1 MSWFDI
7 YAMRLSVNQLRR
19 IIREEVS
26 KTLLEYS
33 ESRIVRRG
41 DDLYLTDDMGNEEYH
56 GPVKGSKYEKIL
68 KKSGDSTRADQYSGS
83 YSGTLYNDY

>member
-1 MSWFDI
+1 
-7 YAMRLSVNQLRR
+7 MRISLNQLRR

-41 DDLYLTDDMGNEEYH
+41 DDLYLTDDMGNEEYY
-56 GPVKGSKYEKIL
+56 GPVKGSKYENTL
-68 KKSGDSTRADQYSGS
+68 KKSGDSTPADQYSDS
-83 YSGTLYNDY
+83 YSGPSYGSY

>member
-1 MSWFDI
+1 
-7 YAMRLSVNQLRR
+7 MRLSVNQLRR

-33 ESRIVRRG
+33 ESRVVRRG
-41 DDLYLTDDMGNEEYH
+41 DDLYLTDDMGSEEYY

-68 KKSGDSTRADQYSGS
+68 KKSGDSAPADQYSDS
-83 YSGTLYNDY
+83 YSGSSHGSY